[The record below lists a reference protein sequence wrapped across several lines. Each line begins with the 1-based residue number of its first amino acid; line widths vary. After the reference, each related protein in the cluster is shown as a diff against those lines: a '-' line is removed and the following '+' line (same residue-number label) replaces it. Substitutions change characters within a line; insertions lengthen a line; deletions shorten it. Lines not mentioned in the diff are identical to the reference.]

1 MNAIIPQK
9 RTDGRSSFM
18 TLVAYIAVRDE
29 KKDGVIL
36 SSDTPSAMAQNAA
49 VFDRLVSYIDR
60 APVSGNT
67 PVTTEYEDGRSR
79 LVVGAL
85 SCETNCFSVETAAT
99 EMNIVAAQNT
109 RVADPVL
116 HYILSWRQEDKPTDD
131 VVFSCVQDSLK
142 KLGMADHQYVA
153 AIHRDTDNL
162 HVHIAANRINPVTYK
177 AATLS
182 FSHEVLQRTC
192 RELERK
198 HSFTPDN
205 GSWQWSPDNQLV
217 RAPWRFKNA
226 PQGAAKR
233 EIFSDKESLYHYAV
247 RQVRDDITR
256 AIKEKTAS
264 WEYFHLMLHEKGLG
278 LREHNGGLVI
288 FDTQRP
294 DALMIKASDVHPTLT
309 KARLEPYYG
318 QFAQAPVFDTFDPE
332 DPDKGY
338 TYSVSKTYNPDCHV
352 RDLGARQE
360 RREARA
366 AARLALKARY
376 QDYRHAWKKPDL
388 NVKARYAQISAACQA
403 EKTHIRSTCSEPRV
417 RRLRYRVAEFERM
430 KAQAELR
437 ISLRQERQKLAESGA
452 WKPQPYRV
460 WVEQEALQGDA
471 AAVSQLRSW
480 AYREKRQAKAAG
492 TDTRTDGV
500 ILCAVADDSPVL
512 DLPTHTEVLHR
523 NGTIEYWRDG
533 VPAVTDFGD
542 RVVIHPGADGYD
554 DTTNY
559 RAAAEIAGSKSGDH
573 VELSGSDD
581 FIGRMRYEG
590 GRYNANHRGE
600 TSFVLTHNVLAG
612 QSSDYWQSQ
621 PGNYPDSYWVSPEED
636 SRSQRRF
643 DSSWRP
649 GG

>member
-1 MNAIIPQK
+1 MNAIIPEK

-36 SSDTPSAMAQNAA
+36 SSDTPGTSSKQQKVA
-49 VFDRLVSYIDR
+49 VFDRLVSYIERD
-60 APVSGNT
+60 PVAGNT
-67 PVTTEYEDGRSR
+67 PVVTEYEDGRSR
-79 LVVGAL
+79 LVAGEL

-116 HYILSWRQEDKPTDD
+116 HYILSWREEDKPSDD
-131 VVFSCVQDSLK
+131 VVFSCVEESLK
-142 KLGMADHQYVA
+142 KLGMAGHQYVA

-192 RELERK
+192 RELEQK
-198 HSFTPDN
+198 HRFTPDN

-226 PQGAAKR
+226 PQGAARR

-247 RQVRDDITR
+247 REVRDDITR
-256 AIKEKTAS
+256 AIKEKKAS

-278 LREHNGGLVI
+278 LSEHNGGLVI
-288 FDTQRP
+288 FDAKRP
-294 DALMIKASDVHPTLT
+294 DTLMVKASDVHPTLT

-318 QFAQAPVFDTFDPE
+318 QFALAPVFDTFDPE

-338 TYSVSKTYNPDCHV
+338 AYSVSKTYNPDCHV
-352 RDLGARQE
+352 RDLSARQE

-366 AARLALKARY
+366 AARQALKERY
-376 QDYRHAWKKPDL
+376 QDYRQGWKKPDL
-388 NVKARYAQISAACQA
+388 NVKARYAQIASDCQA
-403 EKTHIRSTCSEPRV
+403 RKAHIRLACRDPL
-417 RRLRYRVAEFERM
+417 LRKLMYRVAEFERM

-437 ISLRQERQKLAESGA
+437 ISLRDTRQKLTESGA
-452 WKPQPYRV
+452 WKPMPYRT
-460 WVEQEALQGDA
+460 WVEQEALLGDV
-471 AAVSQLRSW
+471 AAVSQLRGWS
-480 AYREKRQAKAAG
+480 YREKRQAKAASA
-492 TDTRTDGV
+492 DKHADGV
-500 ILCAVADDSPVL
+500 ILCAAGDDSPVL
-512 DLPTHTEVLHR
+512 DLPTHTAALHR
-523 NGTIEYWRDG
+523 NGMVEYWRDG
-533 VPAVTDFGD
+533 VPAVADYGD
-542 RVVIHPGADGYD
+542 RVVVRAGADGYD

-559 RAAAEIAGSKSGDH
+559 RAAAAIAGSKSGERIH
-573 VELSGSDD
+573 VTGDEH
-581 FIGRMRYEG
+581 FTGRMMYQE
-590 GRYNANHRGE
+590 GRYRTSGLTDTTFMTPRGGE
-600 TSFVLTHNVLAG
+600 YRDPPRGGYSAPSG
-612 QSSDYWQSQ
+612 AWD
-621 PGNYPDSYWVSPEED
+621 EED
-636 SRSQRRF
+636 DKPQRRF
-643 DSSWRP
+643 DDGWKP